1 MTIISPQ
8 KEYWPSL
15 GSNQQSPILKSCT
28 QLTVLHRVSRVK
40 VQICLVMESK
50 HGIHGRKY
58 WLPAF
63 SVFCQYVFFIS
74 IFPTTIFDLSK
85 TESSPKLHSIW
96 YRSSPQDLYAFNMG
110 ESKFNCGLIQS
121 EQMVNSMMWVLTQDH
136 SYGWLWNNRTFYYQS
151 FHLSSPYALLSSI
164 SMGPLSS
171 ITLTVHSAD
180 FQENF

>member
-1 MTIISPQ
+1 MKTIDNVERGINPVTMTIISPQ

-74 IFPTTIFDLSK
+74 ILSLTFQQQSLTYQRQNHHLSYIQFGTDHHHTIYML
-85 TESSPKLHSIW
+85 SIW
-96 YRSSPQDLYAFNMG
+96 
-110 ESKFNCGLIQS
+110 ESLN
-121 EQMVNSMMWVLTQDH
+121 
-136 SYGWLWNNRTFYYQS
+136 
-151 FHLSSPYALLSSI
+151 
-164 SMGPLSS
+164 
-171 ITLTVHSAD
+171 LTVV
-180 FQENF
+180 